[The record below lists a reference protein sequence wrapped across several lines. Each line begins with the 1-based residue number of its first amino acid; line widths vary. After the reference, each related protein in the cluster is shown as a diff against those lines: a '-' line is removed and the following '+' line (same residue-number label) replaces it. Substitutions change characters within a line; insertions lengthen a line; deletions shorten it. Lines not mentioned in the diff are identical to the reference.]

1 MIRKIKMA
9 LGGAL
14 VGLVGFFW
22 LLFQRRSAQ
31 RDDAIKQRNQAR
43 SAKEA
48 MQAAKEVEKTVM
60 RKQHEQLKHNEEA
73 RQKRREQEP
82 ADRFVGR
89 LDVSRLRGK
98 SGD

>member
-14 VGLVGFFW
+14 AGLVGFFW
-22 LLFQRRSAQ
+22 ILFQRRSAQ

-60 RKQHEQLKHNEEA
+60 RKQHEQIKHNEEA
-73 RQKRREQEP
+73 RQKRREQSP
-82 ADRFVGR
+82 DDRFTGR
-89 LDVSRLRGK
+89 VSFDRLRDK
-98 SGD
+98 SDD